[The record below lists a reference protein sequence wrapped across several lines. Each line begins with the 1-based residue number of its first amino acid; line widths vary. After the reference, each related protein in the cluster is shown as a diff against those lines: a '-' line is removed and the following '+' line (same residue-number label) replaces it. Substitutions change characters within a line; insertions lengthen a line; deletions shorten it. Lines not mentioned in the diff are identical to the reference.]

1 MSPAMQKFVELER
14 RKNEVK
20 KYFDELQQA
29 LEAVSAEIGVGGFF
43 QDPSDGTVFR
53 IVVPEGR
60 FVAFDKLGY
69 ERTKRE
75 GEARGTLS
83 VKAAEEAG
91 FKVK

>member
-1 MSPAMQKFVELER
+1 MQKFVELEK

-20 KYFDELQQA
+20 KYFDELQSA
-29 LEAVSAEIGVGGFF
+29 LEAVSAEVGVNGMF
-43 QDPSDGTVFR
+43 QDDAGTVYK
-53 IVVPEGR
+53 IVIPDGK
-60 FVAFDKLGY
+60 FVTFDKLGY